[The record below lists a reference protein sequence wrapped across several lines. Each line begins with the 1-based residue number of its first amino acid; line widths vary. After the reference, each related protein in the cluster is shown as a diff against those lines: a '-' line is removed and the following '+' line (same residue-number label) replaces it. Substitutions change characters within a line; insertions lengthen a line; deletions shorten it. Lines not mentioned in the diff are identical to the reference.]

1 MRRTHILPIDDPAA
15 FKRRLLHWTAGHA
28 HGLYLDSNGRPD
40 SDGWECLAAAG
51 AARLLECPAG
61 AAFQALR
68 EWVDTEQD
76 WKFGFLGY
84 DLKNEVENL
93 TSAHP
98 DGIGLPDM
106 GFFQPI
112 TVMGI
117 RNNSLEIHTLE
128 DDPAQ
133 ILRQVEKTPLPL
145 AAADYPPL
153 HLQAR
158 ISKQEYLEAVEAIRR
173 HIVEGDIYE
182 MNYCQ
187 EFFSDTATTDPL
199 RLFERLNALSRAP
212 FAAFMRWGDRYLLS
226 GSPERFLRKKQDTLL
241 SQPIKGTRR
250 RGATPEEDAAIRAAL
265 ADSEKDRA
273 ENVMIV
279 DLVRNDLARNCLPGS
294 VRVTELFGIHSFPT
308 VHHMISSIQGVLRP
322 NVHPVQ
328 ALRDAFPMGSMT
340 GAPKVRSMEL
350 IETYERSRRGLY
362 AGAVGYWTPAGDFDF
377 NVAIR
382 SLLYHQTSRYLS
394 YQVGGAIV
402 FDSVG
407 EEEYA
412 ECMLKGAALR
422 QAVEN
427 TAR

>member
-1 MRRTHILPIDDPAA
+1 MRHTHRLPLRHPAE
-15 FKRRLLHWTAGHA
+15 FKRRLLHWTARHS

-51 AARLLECPAG
+51 VARLLECSAG
-61 AAFQALR
+61 AAFPALR
-68 EWVDTEQD
+68 QWVDTERD

-93 TSAHP
+93 RSAHP

-112 TVMGI
+112 TVVGI
-117 RNNSLEIHTLE
+117 RNNCLEVHTLE
-128 DDPAQ
+128 DDPAK
-133 ILRQVEKTPLPL
+133 ILRQVAETSLSAPAPDSP
-145 AAADYPPL
+145 AL

-158 ISKQEYLEAVEAIRR
+158 ISKQEYLDAVEAIRR

-187 EFFSDTATTDPL
+187 EFFSDAAETDPL

-226 GSPERFLRKKQDTLL
+226 GSPERFLRKKKDTLL

-279 DLVRNDLARNCLPGS
+279 DLVRNDLARNCRPGS
-294 VRVTELFGIHSFPT
+294 VAVTELFGIYSFPT
-308 VHHMISSIQGVLRP
+308 VHHMISTIQGVLRP
-322 NVHPVQ
+322 DAHPVQ

-340 GAPKVRSMEL
+340 GAPKVRAMEL
-350 IETYERSRRGLY
+350 IEHYERSRRGLY
-362 AGAVGYWTPAGDFDF
+362 AGAVGYWAPEGDFDF
-377 NVAIR
+377 NVVIR
-382 SLLYHQTSRYLS
+382 SLFYHQTNRYLS
-394 YQVGGAIV
+394 YQVGSAIV

-412 ECMLKGAALR
+412 ECLLKGAALR
-422 QAVEN
+422 QA
-427 TAR
+427 AGKPAG